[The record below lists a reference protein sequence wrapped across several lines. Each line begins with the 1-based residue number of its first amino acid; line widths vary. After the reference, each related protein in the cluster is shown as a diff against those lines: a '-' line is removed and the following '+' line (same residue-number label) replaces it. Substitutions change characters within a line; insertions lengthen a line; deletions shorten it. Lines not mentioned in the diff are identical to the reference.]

1 MCDDYHHSSRIPV
14 QDVQRRTKK
23 GVFIQGLPNIWT
35 QSFLFFPRRTKNL
48 LESSV
53 CGWIGSF
60 LAHEGNMN
68 LDGKSF
74 NLPQRTPLGL
84 SRVLIDLGHKHARRK
99 TEYPKEALK
108 EWFPR
113 MMNIEWQ
120 LKLPLG
126 PLHGP
131 SVKFPTPMM
140 LGCLP
145 EPNE

>member
-1 MCDDYHHSSRIPV
+1 
-14 QDVQRRTKK
+14 
-23 GVFIQGLPNIWT
+23 
-35 QSFLFFPRRTKNL
+35 
-48 LESSV
+48 
-53 CGWIGSF
+53 
-60 LAHEGNMN
+60 MN

-99 TEYPKEALK
+99 TEYPKEAIK

-126 PLHGP
+126 PLHGLL
-131 SVKFPTPMM
+131 VKFSTPVM